1 MFVFKGINRTSENPQ
16 KTNFR
21 ELWKGEVRRIPI
33 PRTRVNRT
41 LRPGLGASIV
51 YGWWMNLE
59 TWMRWARRLSAQTYA
74 LYLAYR
80 HPRTPWYAKVFAAL
94 IVGYVFSPIDPIPD
108 FIPVVGLLDEMVVVP
123 IGVLLAAKMI
133 PPEVF
138 EECREKAR
146 EVAEG
151 EKPVSRVAAV
161 VIVAVWVL
169 CVALAVYL
177 ALRVF

>member
-1 MFVFKGINRTSENPQ
+1 MNWQ
-16 KTNFR
+16 A
-21 ELWKGEVRRIPI
+21 WKRQ
-33 PRTRVNRT
+33 
-41 LRPGLGASIV
+41 
-51 YGWWMNLE
+51 
-59 TWMRWARRLSAQTYA
+59 ARQFSSYTYT

-108 FIPVVGLLDEMVVVP
+108 FIPGGGLLDEIVVVP

-133 PPEVF
+133 PPDVF

-146 EVAEG
+146 EVVEG

-161 VIVAVWVL
+161 VIVAVWL
-169 CVALAVYL
+169 MCVALAVLL
-177 ALRVF
+177 ALRLF

>member
-1 MFVFKGINRTSENPQ
+1 
-16 KTNFR
+16 
-21 ELWKGEVRRIPI
+21 
-33 PRTRVNRT
+33 
-41 LRPGLGASIV
+41 
-51 YGWWMNLE
+51 MNLE
-59 TWMRWARRLSAQTYA
+59 MWKQHARRLSAQTYA

-108 FIPVVGLLDEMVVVP
+108 FIPGVGLLDEMVVVP

-133 PPEVF
+133 PQDVF

-151 EKPVSRVAAV
+151 EKPVSRIAAV
-161 VIVAVWVL
+161 VIVAVWVM
-169 CVALAVYL
+169 CVALAVFL
-177 ALRVF
+177 ALRIF

>member
-1 MFVFKGINRTSENPQ
+1 VNTKWWKQRA
-16 KTNFR
+16 R
-21 ELWKGEVRRIPI
+21 ELAGQ
-33 PRTRVNRT
+33 
-41 LRPGLGASIV
+41 S
-51 YGWWMNLE
+51 
-59 TWMRWARRLSAQTYA
+59 YA

-94 IVGYVFSPIDPIPD
+94 VVGYVFSPIDPIPD
-108 FIPVVGLLDEMVVVP
+108 FIPGIGLLDETVVVP
-123 IGVLLAAKMI
+123 IGILLAAKMI

-151 EKPVSRVAAV
+151 EKPVSRIAAV

-169 CVALAVYL
+169 CVALAIFL